1 MANLVEQILQQ
12 MGGETIGQMGKQLGA
27 QPDQMQVALGNALP
41 LLLDALARNSS
52 NHQGA
57 EALAGALERDHD
69 GSILENLG
77 GLLGNPEASEGPGI
91 LKHILGE
98 RKQNVESTLSRA
110 SGLSS
115 GSTGKMLMM
124 LAPIVLGYLGKK
136 KKQENLN
143 PGGLTDI
150 LIGNQQ
156 YQQQQ
161 QPKQMGMLGRLLDQ
175 DGDGDIKDDLLR
187 MGGSMLLG
195 KFLGRR

>member
-27 QPDQMQVALGNALP
+27 QPEQMQVAIGNALP

-52 NHQGA
+52 NEQGA
-57 EALAGALERDHD
+57 SALAGALDRDHD
-69 GSILENLG
+69 GGILDNLG
-77 GLLGNPEASEGPGI
+77 GLLSNPEAGQGAGI
-91 LKHILGE
+91 LGHIFGN
-98 RKQNVESTLSRA
+98 KQQNVESTLSRA
-110 SGLSS
+110 SGLTS

-124 LAPIVLGYLGKK
+124 LAPIVLGYLGRKK
-136 KKQENLN
+136 RKENLN
-143 PGGLTDI
+143 QGGLADI
-150 LIGNQQ
+150 LSGNRQ

-161 QPKQMGMLGRLLDQ
+161 QPEQMGMLGRLLDQ

-195 KFLGRR
+195 KFLGR

>member
-27 QPDQMQVALGNALP
+27 QPEQMEVALGNALP
-41 LLLDALARNSS
+41 LLLDALARNSG
-52 NHQGA
+52 NTQGA
-57 EALAGALERDHD
+57 EALSGALDRDHD
-69 GSILENLG
+69 GSILDNLG
-77 GLLGNPEASEGPGI
+77 GLISNPENGQGSGI
-91 LKHILGE
+91 LRHILGE
-98 RKQNVESTLSRA
+98 KQQNVESTLSRA
-110 SGLSS
+110 SGLTS

-124 LAPIVLGYLGKK
+124 LAPIVLGYLGRKK
-136 KKQENLN
+136 RQDNLN
-143 PGGLTDI
+143 QGGLVDI
-150 LIGNQQ
+150 LSGNQQ